1 MELHVQIVVNG
12 IIIGILTSAP
22 MGPVGM
28 LIIQRTLNKGRW
40 PAFFTGIGAG
50 LSDLLYSLLC
60 GLGLSFATDFIKK
73 NEMILQVVGSVF
85 LIAFAIY
92 LFQKNPSRSLKKRN
106 EKRTSFLTDTV
117 TGFLFTFSNPLILFF
132 IMGLFGR
139 FNFILPEFVFYHY
152 VIAFTSLFLGTLIW
166 WYSITF
172 LVNKLRGVFNVRSMW
187 ALNRLIGAVL
197 AIMAIVG
204 IYSAVSGI
212 VDSQSANGIRQASLD
227 LNSILP

>member
-1 MELHVQIVVNG
+1 MEVHVQIVING

-50 LSDLLYSLLC
+50 LSDVLYSLLC
-60 GLGLSFATDFIKK
+60 GLGLSFATDFIKE
-73 NEMILQVVGSVF
+73 NEQILQIVGSVF

-92 LFQKNPSRSLKKRN
+92 LFQKNPSRALTKRN
-106 EKRTSFLTDTV
+106 EKRTSFFTDAV

-139 FNFILPEFVFYHY
+139 FNFILPEFLFYHY
-152 VIAFTSLFLGTLIW
+152 VLAFTSLFLGTLMW
-166 WYSITF
+166 WYFITF

-187 ALNRLIGAVL
+187 ALNRLIGVVL

-204 IYSAVSGI
+204 IYSAVSGL
-212 VDSQSANGIRQASLD
+212 VSL
-227 LNSILP
+227 

>member
-1 MELHVQIVVNG
+1 MELHVQIVING

-50 LSDLLYSLLC
+50 LSDVLYSLLC
-60 GLGLSFATDFIKK
+60 GLGLSFATDFIKE
-73 NEMILQVVGSVF
+73 NEMILQIVGSVF

-92 LFQKNPSRSLKKRN
+92 LFQKNPSRALKKRN
-106 EKRTSFLTDTV
+106 EKRTSFFTDVV

-139 FNFILPEFVFYHY
+139 FNFILPEFMLYHY

-166 WYSITF
+166 WYFITF

-187 ALNRLIGAVL
+187 ALNRLIGVVL

-204 IYSAVSGI
+204 IYSAVSGL
-212 VDSQSANGIRQASLD
+212 VDSSSANGIRQASLN